1 MDKDKIIQVIIA
13 LLDEIEVNGEQME
26 LILNE
31 VGMNDQMLRQ
41 LVMNNPESDVKD
53 LLEEKVMLSDTRLE
67 ETKIWKIIKVM
78 NEFEENNPE
87 QLRQF
92 IKELDNLIDKYHANI
107 YLLDDV
113 FEGTEMIKQ
122 SVQNQLRNSNL

>member
-1 MDKDKIIQVIIA
+1 MDIDGEGMEYII
-13 LLDEIEVNGEQME
+13 NG
-26 LILNE
+26 

-41 LVMNNPESDVKD
+41 LIMNNPESDTKD

>member
-1 MDKDKIIQVIIA
+1 MKTGQLEAVIQLLNSMDIDGEGMEYII
-13 LLDEIEVNGEQME
+13 NG
-26 LILNE
+26 

-41 LVMNNPESDVKD
+41 LIMNNPESDTKD